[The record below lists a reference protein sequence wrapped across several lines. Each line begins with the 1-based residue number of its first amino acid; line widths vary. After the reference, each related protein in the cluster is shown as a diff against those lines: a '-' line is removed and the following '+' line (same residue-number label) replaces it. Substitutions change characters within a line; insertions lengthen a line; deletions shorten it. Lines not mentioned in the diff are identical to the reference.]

1 LACDYAKVSSGKG
14 KPAMKCCLCEEILPS
29 RSNAGVAEELDR
41 LVSYLDAK
49 PAPSCPNPA
58 CENRAWAIDD
68 TPAAYVRYGVTGAGT
83 PRWRCNACRIIF
95 SVGGSP
101 TKKQRITVPDVNSF
115 GDSTQLPRLRTPLGR
130 SCIRR

>member
-1 LACDYAKVSSGKG
+1 
-14 KPAMKCCLCEEILPS
+14 MKCCLCEEILPL

-58 CENRAWAIDD
+58 CENRDRAIDD
-68 TPAAYVRYGVTGAGT
+68 TPDAYVRYGVTGAGT
-83 PRWRCNACRIIF
+83 PRWRCNACRKIF

-101 TKKQRITVPDVNSF
+101 TKKQRITHKNREVFALLMNKSPMNRMVEITGLDPKTLYGKIDF
-115 GDSTQLPRLRTPLGR
+115 
-130 SCIRR
+130 I